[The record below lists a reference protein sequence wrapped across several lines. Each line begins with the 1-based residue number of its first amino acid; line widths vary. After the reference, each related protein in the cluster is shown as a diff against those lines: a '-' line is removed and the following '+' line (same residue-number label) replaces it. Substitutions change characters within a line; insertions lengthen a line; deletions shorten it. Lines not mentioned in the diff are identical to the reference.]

1 MQDRFGSEPEK
12 PVKPP
17 HPSYAGRSVLP
28 SMQLASQITTINGG
42 LKQEYQGA
50 IDSLLVR
57 EKNAA
62 AAVSVEINYSLI
74 NIILL
79 LLN

>member
-1 MQDRFGSEPEK
+1 MQDRFGSEPDK

-50 IDSLLVR
+50 IESLLDK
-57 EKNAA
+57 EKNA
-62 AAVSVEINYSLI
+62 VRMTSLYI
-74 NIILL
+74 SP
-79 LLN
+79 LNNTDTI